1 MPHRSTIPSFNFRRS
16 AVSLAVLTAIV
27 AAPAHAQSVVVDSST
42 GFVEIGGATGV
53 EFGPDST
60 TQIQIVTNTN
70 ATVTAAG
77 SDDAVTN
84 NATVEGFDNGQG
96 SAINATG
103 GGSAILNGP
112 NGDIVGLTNEGV
124 ITGTRSG
131 ITNDGAFGS
140 ISLQTFDPS
149 NSPAI
154 SATNGPGVLNGPTGS
169 IGTITLGTW
178 GMPTHSSISG
188 TTGLEDDGALAVLNV
203 YDGTSIT
210 GNVVAGVALNS
221 GTTNTT
227 IVNGTVAGTGTADGL
242 DVGGTADPSV
252 TMIGT
257 ASITSENA
265 SAVNVGPS
273 ASATLT
279 LNDTS
284 TIESGSGSA
293 LNVQAGG
300 NLTVVAN
307 PGTTITAGGTAPT
320 IDVAGTAS
328 LVLGN
333 VSNTGT
339 GAALQ
344 IESTG
349 SAAIEADGQVQG
361 AVNNLAPTP
370 LTLTGSANYTDGTI
384 AGGEQGLFTGLNGA
398 QSTINSVGQDVTLAR
413 NVVLDDTV
421 DMGGT
426 NTLYVSPGANLV
438 AFREVAVNGNLD
450 VQGGATFTSQV
461 QAGATTN
468 GTTADTGYGRLLV
481 SGNATTEAGSTVAV
495 APLTAYSPTA
505 GQRFDLISAAGTGT
519 YNTGAITAT
528 VAGFSGTVTPSTVT
542 QNGRTDLVVVLSDP
556 ASSSTGT
563 GSTGTGTSGTGTGTS
578 GTGTTGT
585 GGTDT
590 TGTGGTTGTG
600 DTTGTTSPSDPTT
613 PSSPTNPT
621 TPTAP
626 TAPALVD
633 VATSPVAR
641 ATLGGLLG
649 YTGWSSPGLLN
660 TFDAAVAVAA
670 STPAAANAAGVQ
682 LAPVSRS
689 VSNGLVRSMTDG
701 VNGAIA
707 ARADATRSNVS
718 QQWAVWGQGIGG
730 AAQQGERA
738 GVDGY
743 NAGYGGI
750 VVGADRAVGEQARVG
765 AMLSYTNGTANGTG
779 NASGQHVGVNALG
792 LTAYGSVG
800 KTWYV
805 NGSVGVSENE
815 FSESRAVNFP
825 GVSAGASGHFHGE
838 AVTANL
844 EAGLP
849 IALANGF
856 TVTPFAGLSA
866 LYVNQHGYTEGDGGA
881 GVALT
886 VQGGSTT
893 DVRST
898 VGVKVARAFET
909 KAGTIEPEL
918 RLAYVHDYNGS
929 AASTTANF
937 VGAGETTFTTPG
949 LAQPANLADIG
960 LGLTVY
966 RARGLSLSA
975 QADVQIGA
983 GYKSES
989 VMIQA
994 RKAF

>member
-16 AVSLAVLTAIV
+16 AVSLAVLTAI
-27 AAPAHAQSVVVDSST
+27 AFTAPAHAQVVVNSST
-42 GFVEIGGATGV
+42 DSVNLTGPNTDV
-53 EFGPDST
+53 SFGPDAST
-60 TQIQIVTNTN
+60 VIGTVSNTG
-70 ATVTAAG
+70 AVTATG
-77 SDDAVTN
+77 GGDALTN
-84 NATVEGFDNGQG
+84 NADITNFLDNASGA
-96 SAINATG
+96 SITASG
-103 GGSAILNGP
+103 GGSAIVNGMNGTIGTLSDEGTIAGTSHGIDDEGSLNQLEIWTFGGGAPEVSATDGAAILVGP
-112 NGDIVGLTNEGV
+112 TGNLGTLTVGVPGMSTHSTV
-124 ITGTRSG
+124 TGPIG
-131 ITNDGAFGS
+131 IENDGTLVVVNVNDGA
-140 ISLQTFDPS
+140 
-149 NSPAI
+149 
-154 SATNGPGVLNGPTGS
+154 
-169 IGTITLGTW
+169 
-178 GMPTHSSISG
+178 
-188 TTGLEDDGALAVLNV
+188 AVT
-203 YDGTSIT
+203 GTST
-210 GNVVAGVALNS
+210 AGIQLNS
-221 GTTNTT
+221 GPTTLT
-227 IVNGTVAGTGTADGL
+227 VSNGTVAGTGTADGL
-242 DVGGTADPSV
+242 DVSGTADPSV

-273 ASATLT
+273 ASATFT

-300 NLTVVAN
+300 NVTVVAN

-370 LTLTGSANYTDGTI
+370 LALTGSANYTDGTT

-398 QSTINSVGQDVTLAR
+398 QSTINSIGQDVTLAR

-426 NTLYVSPGANLV
+426 NTLYVSPGSNLV
-438 AFREVAVNGNLD
+438 AYREVAVNGNLD

-461 QAGATTN
+461 QAGATAN

-556 ASSSTGT
+556 ANSSTGT
-563 GSTGTGTSGTGTGTS
+563 GSTGTGTGTGTSGTGTGTGTS
-578 GTGTTGT
+578 GTGS
-585 GGTDT
+585 
-590 TGTGGTTGTG
+590 TTGTG

-649 YTGWSSPGLLN
+649 YTGWSPALLN

-682 LAPVSRS
+682 LAPTSRS

-707 ARADATRSNVS
+707 ARADATRHDVS

-743 NAGYGGI
+743 TEGYGGI

-765 AMLSYTNGTANGTG
+765 AMLSYTNGATNGTG

-838 AVTANL
+838 AVAATL
-844 EAGLP
+844 ESGLP

-881 GVALT
+881 GVALN

-909 KAGTIEPEL
+909 KAGTVEPTL
-918 RLAYVHDYNGS
+918 RLAYVHDFNGS

-937 VGAGETTFTTPG
+937 VGANETTFTTPG

-960 LGLTVY
+960 LGLAVY
-966 RARGLSLSA
+966 KSNGLSLSA
-975 QADVQIGA
+975 NADAQIGK
-983 GYKSES
+983 GYTAES
-989 VMIQA
+989 VMLKV
-994 RKAF
+994 RKTF

>member
-1 MPHRSTIPSFNFRRS
+1 MPHHSTIPSFNFRRS

-149 NSPAI
+149 NSPTI
-154 SATNGPGVLNGPTGS
+154 SATDGPGVLNGPTGS

-242 DVGGTADPSV
+242 DVRGTADPSV
-252 TMIGT
+252 AMIGT
-257 ASITSENA
+257 ATITSQNA

-273 ASATLT
+273 ASATFT

-300 NLTVVAN
+300 NVTVVAN
-307 PGTTITAGGTAPT
+307 PGTTITAGGPAPT

-328 LVLGN
+328 LTLGN
-333 VSNTGT
+333 VENTGT

-349 SAAIEADGQVQG
+349 SATVEADGQVQG
-361 AVNNLAPTP
+361 AVNNLAPTS
-370 LTLTGSANYTDGTI
+370 LTLTGSANYTDGTT
-384 AGGEQGLFTGLNGA
+384 AGGEQGLFTGVNGT

-426 NTLYVSPGANLV
+426 NTLYVSPGSNLV
-438 AFREVAVNGNLD
+438 AYREVAVNGNLD
-450 VQGGATFTSQV
+450 VQSGATFTSQA

-481 SGNATTEAGSTVAV
+481 SGNATTEAGSTVALK
-495 APLTAYSPTA
+495 PMTAYAFTA
-505 GQRFDLISAAGTGT
+505 GQRFDLISAAGTGN

-528 VAGFSGTVTPSTVT
+528 ADGFSGTVTPSTVT
-542 QNGRTDLVVVLSDP
+542 QNGRTDLVVTLSDP
-556 ASSSTGT
+556 ASG
-563 GSTGTGTSGTGTGTS
+563 TGTGTGTGTGGTGTGTGTS
-578 GTGTTGT
+578 GTGS
-585 GGTDT
+585 
-590 TGTGGTTGTG
+590 TTGTG
-600 DTTGTTSPSDPTT
+600 DTTGTTSPSDPSDPGTPSSDPTT
-613 PSSPTNPT
+613 PSNPTSPT

-626 TAPALVD
+626 ATPALVD

-649 YTGWSSPGLLN
+649 YTGWSPALLN

-707 ARADATRSNVS
+707 ARADATRHDVS
-718 QQWAVWGQGIGG
+718 QQWSVWGQGIGG

-765 AMLSYTNGTANGTG
+765 AMLSYTNSSANGTG

-805 NGSVGVSENE
+805 NGSVGMSENE

-838 AVTANL
+838 AVAATL
-844 EAGLP
+844 ESGLP

-881 GVALT
+881 GVALN

-909 KAGTIEPEL
+909 KAGTIEPTL

-937 VGAGETTFTTPG
+937 VGANETTFTTPG

-975 QADVQIGA
+975 QADLQIGA